1 MEDNVMYDAMIAGAT
16 ASLIAMSH
24 SRIVSDNFDT
34 FHGLMVSSFNDM
46 KFLEDLGRLRPG
58 GQVTRGIRLAPEN
71 DAVCFAT
78 RLWFRVKKSSSR
90 WWDGY
95 YVSIGINLR
104 ESDRNVTGIR
114 TLAIARLA
122 VGKLDDISEKIIK
135 AEFKDNS
142 ARLLTE
148 HVYSA
153 CYEAVCELMNDIPV
167 PDMEESHVAERTH
180 NPSRLEID
188 FGVAH
193 NPSATFV
200 WKDDDET

>member
-16 ASLIAMSH
+16 ASLIAMNH
-24 SRIVSDNFDT
+24 SGIVSDNFDT

-104 ESDRNVTGIR
+104 ESDMNITGIR

-153 CYEAVCELMNDIPV
+153 CYEAVCELMSDIPV

>member
-1 MEDNVMYDAMIAGAT
+1 MNI
-16 ASLIAMSH
+16 
-24 SRIVSDNFDT
+24 
-34 FHGLMVSSFNDM
+34 
-46 KFLEDLGRLRPG
+46 
-58 GQVTRGIRLAPEN
+58 
-71 DAVCFAT
+71 
-78 RLWFRVKKSSSR
+78 
-90 WWDGY
+90 
-95 YVSIGINLR
+95 
-104 ESDRNVTGIR
+104 TGFR

-122 VGKLDDISEKIIK
+122 VGKLDDIREKIIK

-153 CYEAVCELMNDIPV
+153 CYEAVCELMSDIPV
-167 PDMEESHVAERTH
+167 PDIEECHVAERAC
-180 NPSRLEID
+180 NPSLLEID

>member
-24 SRIVSDNFDT
+24 SGIVSDNFDT

-95 YVSIGINLR
+95 YVSIGISLK
-104 ESDRNVTGIR
+104 ESDMNITGIR

-153 CYEAVCELMNDIPV
+153 CYEAVCELMSDIPV

>member
-24 SRIVSDNFDT
+24 SGIVSDNFDT

-104 ESDRNVTGIR
+104 ESDMNITGIR

-153 CYEAVCELMNDIPV
+153 CYEAVCELMSDIPV

>member
-1 MEDNVMYDAMIAGAT
+1 MYDMMMSAAT

-24 SRIVSDNFDT
+24 SGIVGENFDS
-34 FHGLMVSSFNDM
+34 LYDMMLASFKDE
-46 KFLEDLGRLRPG
+46 KFQEHLDSLRPG
-58 GQVTRGIRLAPEN
+58 GQVTRSIRLVPEN
-71 DAVCFAT
+71 DAVCFAN
-78 RLWFRVKKSSSR
+78 RLWFKVKRSASK
-90 WWDGY
+90 WWGGY
-95 YVSIGINLR
+95 HVSIGISLK
-104 ESDRNVTGIR
+104 ESDMNITGFR

-122 VGKLDDISEKIIK
+122 VGKLDDIREKIIK

-148 HVYSA
+148 HVYSV
-153 CYEAVCELMNDIPV
+153 CYEAVCELMSDIPV
-167 PDMEESHVAERTH
+167 PDIEECHVAERAC
-180 NPSRLEID
+180 NPSLLEID